1 MNRGHKN
8 VKFSLICLPSGTV
21 FYIYAGPLERIESYC
36 SEQLWGLYCD
46 KMYSPLINWFIAFFT
61 AVAAFTQGS
70 PDKCVAAVKSL
81 EATVD
86 KRLQKLEADVRA
98 IYFGLNPQGR
108 IVTIIFSIS
117 LR

>member
-1 MNRGHKN
+1 
-8 VKFSLICLPSGTV
+8 
-21 FYIYAGPLERIESYC
+21 
-36 SEQLWGLYCD
+36 
-46 KMYSPLINWFIAFFT
+46 MYSPLINWFIAFFT
-61 AVAAFTQGS
+61 AVAAVTQGS
-70 PDKCVAAVKSL
+70 PDKCVASVKSL